1 LSVSKMEKV
10 LIVIGSNSDLEFAKQ
25 CSEILNKYNVENKIE
40 VASAHRDPEK
50 LDQLIKNSKAQ
61 VFIAMAGLSAA
72 LPGVIASKT
81 LKPVIGVPLAVKLG
95 GLDSLLS
102 IVNLPSGVPVA
113 TVGIDNAKNAAF
125 LAIRILAL
133 NNKELEEKLKSIKS
147 I

>member
-1 LSVSKMEKV
+1 MEKV

-102 IVNLPSGVPVA
+102 IVNIPSGVPVA

>member
-1 LSVSKMEKV
+1 MEKV

>member
-1 LSVSKMEKV
+1 MEKV

-133 NNKELEEKLKSIKS
+133 NSKELEEKLKSIKN